1 MNNSSQ
7 NQGQPIQ
14 GNPLLRYYDI
24 WSQTTP
30 AVTRSSTIALVILY
44 LFSWI
49 IDLTDYLGNI
59 PYFTI
64 YYIEL
69 YRIILSPFVGNS
81 LLSVIFILLFYPT
94 MASRLEQ
101 SMGSG
106 SFLAFLTTLSV
117 VTNII
122 FALIC
127 LIMSVL
133 AGNQSPMLL
142 QCAGFWSVC
151 FSLIVVECMKTPDAP
166 RRMLFIPVDI
176 PAKYFPLALYAFFML
191 LGGMRF
197 DDLVAI
203 GVGYAYAFGYLE
215 KFRLS
220 DSMISQQETS
230 GILKSLTSSSGWIGA
245 SNAMGGQAFMP
256 LSQTDPDQ
264 EGGNGGNM
272 PTIFPNSMRQTQA
285 NVDPFPGQGHKL
297 GNNDSNSSS
306 GIGVGAIFGG
316 SSNSGSSALDKEQMK
331 AMRLAA
337 LGGGGGNGV

>member
-14 GNPLLRYYDI
+14 GNPLLRYYDM

-49 IDLTDYLGNI
+49 IDLVEYLGNT
-59 PYFTI
+59 PYYTI

-106 SFLAFLTTLSV
+106 SYLAFVTTMSI
-117 VTNII
+117 VTNIS

-127 LIMSVL
+127 LIMSIL
-133 AGNQSPMLL
+133 SGNQLPMLM

-151 FSLIVVECMKTPDAP
+151 FSLIVVRFRT
-166 RRMLFIPVDI
+166 
-176 PAKYFPLALYAFFML
+176 FF
-191 LGGMRF
+191 RCF
-197 DDLVAI
+197 C
-203 GVGYAYAFGYLE
+203 F
-215 KFRLS
+215 
-220 DSMISQQETS
+220 
-230 GILKSLTSSSGWIGA
+230 
-245 SNAMGGQAFMP
+245 
-256 LSQTDPDQ
+256 
-264 EGGNGGNM
+264 
-272 PTIFPNSMRQTQA
+272 
-285 NVDPFPGQGHKL
+285 
-297 GNNDSNSSS
+297 
-306 GIGVGAIFGG
+306 
-316 SSNSGSSALDKEQMK
+316 
-331 AMRLAA
+331 
-337 LGGGGGNGV
+337 

>member
-14 GNPLLRYYDI
+14 GNPLLRYYDM

-49 IDLTDYLGNI
+49 IDLVEYLGNT
-59 PYFTI
+59 PYYTI

-106 SFLAFLTTLSV
+106 SYLAFVTTMSI
-117 VTNII
+117 VTNIS

-127 LIMSVL
+127 LIMSIL
-133 AGNQSPMLL
+133 SGNQLPMLM

-176 PAKYFPLALYAFFML
+176 PSKYFPLALYAFFML
-191 LGGMRF
+191 LGGMKF

-215 KFRLS
+215 KIRLS
-220 DSMISQQETS
+220 DSMISQQES
-230 GILKSLTSSSGWIGA
+230 NGILKSLTTTSGWIGA

-264 EGGNGGNM
+264 GGNM
-272 PTIFPNSMRQTQA
+272 PTILPNSMRQDN
-285 NVDPFPGQGHKL
+285 NVDPFPGQGQKL
-297 GNNDSNSSS
+297 GDGGNHNTS
-306 GIGVGAIFGG
+306 GLGVGAIFGG
-316 SSNSGSSALDKEQMK
+316 NSNGGSSALDKEQMK

-337 LGGGGGNGV
+337 LGGSSNGV